1 MQKMQEIRVLPQGQ
15 EDPLEGENGNQHQ
28 SSCLGNSMD
37 RRAWWVIVS
46 RESGHDLT
54 TKQKRQVNVLD
65 FVDQAS
71 SISNPQLRHCSVKAA
86 MYVNGGHGYVLI
98 KLYL

>member
-1 MQKMQEIRVLPQGQ
+1 MQETQCAIPGSGRSPV
-15 EDPLEGENGNQHQ
+15 EGNGNPLQC
-28 SSCLGNSMD
+28 SCLGNSMD